1 MTHVRVCWANAW
13 GARAT
18 QIGAGMRRSFVT
30 PDEVYVAL
38 VALLCADLGPA
49 VSARAVGARP
59 RVLAMACIAE
69 AANEPLSA

>member
-49 VSARAVGARP
+49 VSARAVLLVQAFLEWALP
-59 RVLAMACIAE
+59 RRW
-69 AANEPLSA
+69 